1 MRLEVPRTYLH
12 LHEQAI
18 KPRKGGSKDRKVDII
33 IYPHL
38 PGGEEGI
45 EELANSLPHPPAASC
60 LPAGGGLLGSCCPL
74 RPAGCCSPS
83 LAPRDSVELE
93 RSGSREPGLGA
104 AGAVRSSGWVG
115 LVWFG
120 ESWRERRGEEE
131 IGRVVWRC
139 LDGLAAACRL
149 CHETPTRKDNTR
161 G

>member
-60 LPAGGGLLGSCCPL
+60 LPAGGGPRVAAVALCG
-74 RPAGCCSPS
+74 RPAAVLPLSPPGIPS
-83 LAPRDSVELE
+83 SSRGVDRGSQGWAQQA
-93 RSGSREPGLGA
+93 RSGPVG
-104 AGAVRSSGWVG
+104 G

-120 ESWRERRGEEE
+120 FLFSL
-131 IGRVVWRC
+131 VW
-139 LDGLAAACRL
+139 A
-149 CHETPTRKDNTR
+149 
-161 G
+161 

>member
-83 LAPRDSVELE
+83 LPPGFRRAREEWIAGARAGRSRHGPFQWVGWSGLVWRELE
-93 RSGSREPGLGA
+93 RET
-104 AGAVRSSGWVG
+104 
-115 LVWFG
+115 
-120 ESWRERRGEEE
+120 RRGRDRQS
-131 IGRVVWRC
+131 GVA
-139 LDGLAAACRL
+139 L
-149 CHETPTRKDNTR
+149 P
-161 G
+161 

>member
-60 LPAGGGLLGSCCPL
+60 LPAGGGPRVAAVALCG
-74 RPAGCCSPS
+74 RPAAVLPLS
-83 LAPRDSVELE
+83 PRDSVELE
-93 RSGSREPGLGA
+93 RSGSREPGLDA
-104 AGAVRSSGWVG
+104 AGTVRSSGWVG

-120 ESWRERRGEEE
+120 ESWRERERERERDEERKRSAS
-131 IGRVVWRC
+131 GVVFA
-139 LDGLAAACRL
+139 LLLAWLLGWVCPPL
-149 CHETPTRKDNTR
+149 P
-161 G
+161 